1 MTTLS
6 PKRTHLETFQRI
18 TGALCVASLC
28 ASFGAGLVDSDDR
41 SLLLAG
47 SLILSTLL
55 FTTWMITRSITY
67 RRRLDSLAEILAQMS
82 DAQDPPSD
90 GGKSGS
96 P

>member
-1 MTTLS
+1 MPTFS
-6 PKRTHLETFQRI
+6 PKTTRLETFQRI
-18 TGALCVASLC
+18 AGALCIVSLC
-28 ASFGAGLVDSDDR
+28 ASLGAGLVDSDDR

-67 RRRLDSLAEILAQMS
+67 RRRLDSLAEILSRMS

-90 GGKSGS
+90 GGKSGL